1 MSNREGNRSQHHFLF
16 SFKVVA
22 LFSMSQLIQSKV
34 INTLITYNLP
44 ESYTYLVPLCHVISC
59 LINPELKGPYSYNW
73 LRIPGSQALKAA
85 TLHFQTLFQNRSCHR
100 KIGVEVM
107 TTKDGICSH
116 AQLSESADMKITEL
130 ELALPFD
137 RDLQL
142 LPNHRVILL
151 CGPDPPPSLLFPIL
165 IEDDKAQLKDID
177 LEKLWSFGPK
187 ILQFRTFLI
196 HDNPLKFTKLQF
208 CLRSVVYNS
217 HSLPRQ

>member
-22 LFSMSQLIQSKV
+22 LFSMSQLIQSRV

-116 AQLSESADMKITEL
+116 VQLSESADMKITEM
-130 ELALPFD
+130 
-137 RDLQL
+137 
-142 LPNHRVILL
+142 NLL
-151 CGPDPPPSLLFPIL
+151 CPLTETYSCYL
-165 IEDDKAQLKDID
+165 IIGLSDYVVQSHL
-177 LEKLWSFGPK
+177 
-187 ILQFRTFLI
+187 
-196 HDNPLKFTKLQF
+196 PLYSSQYSQRITK
-208 CLRSVVYNS
+208 
-217 HSLPRQ
+217 HS